1 LSESHPPSN
10 QPTAKSHRIAWQGW
24 QIDLPRR
31 WDPVKLEGDYAAGY
45 ALFADTLRPRL
56 GLRWS
61 TPRKRRRKFD
71 VAGVV
76 ARAMKEEVGQLAAGE
91 AKAFEMS
98 GRSGAWEGSTLY
110 IEPQPPG
117 RDVWIAYSKTSGRLL
132 QLAYHAHRRE
142 HILAGMVLPTI
153 EDFPA
158 DRATPW
164 SVFDLGCVIPA
175 DMSLVGQRL
184 NAGDLGLTFADR
196 WNRVT
201 VRQIAVAQ
209 LALQRMPLDGWITEQ
224 QRTMSGHYRAVG
236 VSSDVTV
243 GVGLGREVTGRR
255 ARMARRRRFLPMR
268 WRLPREYVTFAL
280 HDDARDRL
288 VILHGTDEALLCAIA
303 ATISL

>member
-1 LSESHPPSN
+1 LSASDPPSN
-10 QPTAKSHRIAWQGW
+10 HPTPKSHRVAWQGW

-31 WDPVKLEGDYAAGY
+31 WDPVKLEGDYSSGY
-45 ALFADTLRPRL
+45 ALFADALRPRL

-61 TPRKRRRKFD
+61 TPRKRGRKFD
-71 VAGVV
+71 VAGAA
-76 ARAMKEEVGQLAAGE
+76 ARAMKVEVGHLAAGE
-91 AKAFEMS
+91 AKPFEMS
-98 GRSGAWEGSTLY
+98 GPWEGSTLY

-117 RDVWIAYSKTSGRLL
+117 RDVWIGYSKISCRLL

-153 EDFPA
+153 ADFPA

-164 SVFDLGCVIPA
+164 AVFDLSCVMPA
-175 DMSLVGQRL
+175 DMALVGQRL

-209 LALQRMPLDGWITEQ
+209 LALQRTPLDGWITEQ
-224 QRTMSGHYRAVG
+224 QRTMSRHYRSVG

-243 GVGLGREVTGRR
+243 RVGGGRNVGGRR
-255 ARMARRRRFLPMR
+255 ARMARRRRFGLLR
-268 WRLPREYVTFAL
+268 WRLARKYVTFAL
-280 HDDARDRL
+280 HDDVRDRL

-303 ATISL
+303 ETFGQ

>member
-1 LSESHPPSN
+1 LSESADPPSN
-10 QPTAKSHRIAWQGW
+10 HPTPKSHRVAWQGW

-45 ALFADTLRPRL
+45 ALFADALRPRL

-61 TPRKRRRKFD
+61 TPRKGRRKFD
-71 VAGVV
+71 VAAAV
-76 ARAMKEEVGQLAAGE
+76 AKAMREEVGQLAASEG
-91 AKAFEMS
+91 KAFKMP
-98 GRSGAWEGSTLY
+98 GAWDGSTLY

-117 RDVWIAYSKTSGRLL
+117 RDVWIGYSETSSRLL
-132 QLAYHAHRRE
+132 ELAYHAHRRE

-153 EDFPA
+153 ADFPS

-164 SVFDLGCVIPA
+164 AVFDLNCVIPA
-175 DMSLVGQRL
+175 DMALVGQRL

-209 LALQRMPLDGWITEQ
+209 LALQRTPLDGWITEQ
-224 QRTMSGHYRAVG
+224 QRTMSRHYRAVG

-243 GVGLGREVTGRR
+243 SVGGGRNVTGRR
-255 ARMARRRRFLPMR
+255 ARMARRRRFGLMR

-280 HDDARDRL
+280 HDDVRDRV
-288 VILHGTDEALLCAIA
+288 VILHGTDEALLSAIA
-303 ATISL
+303 ATLGQ